1 MKQENTGLKMKT
13 KLKKSS
19 DYKVENSF
27 NSQDSERM
35 NYKIINK
42 LLIIVCSLKEVLS
55 NKLSNLDYSYY
66 ILYDI

>member
-1 MKQENTGLKMKT
+1 MKQENTELKMKT
-13 KLKKSS
+13 KLKNSS
-19 DYKVENSF
+19 DYKVEKSF
-27 NSQDSERM
+27 NSQDSEKM

-42 LLIIVCSLKEVLS
+42 LLIIVGSLKEVLS

>member
-1 MKQENTGLKMKT
+1 MKT

-42 LLIIVCSLKEVLS
+42 LLIIVGSLKEVLS